1 MTKIKLCGLTRP
13 DDIHAANELRPDYVG
28 FVFYP
33 KSRRFVTPG
42 QAVRLKEMLDPAIQ
56 TVGVFVDESP
66 EDIAV
71 LLARN
76 VIDIAQL
83 HGHEDA
89 DYFLHLKALT
99 DRPAIKAFRVEKP
112 EDCLP
117 AEQFPS
123 EYLLLDSGMGSG
135 VTFDWSAVAGV
146 QRDFFLAGGLTVGN
160 VSAAIKTIHP
170 FAVDVSSGIESD
182 GVKDFNK
189 MAAFVAAVREEDN
202 R

>member
-13 DDIHAANELRPDYVG
+13 DDIHAVNELRPDYVG

-33 KSRRFVTPG
+33 KSRRFVTPE
-42 QAVRLKEMLDPAIQ
+42 QAARLKEWLDPAIQ
-56 TVGVFVDESP
+56 AVGVFVDESP
-66 EDIAV
+66 ENIAA
-71 LLARN
+71 LLKEN

-83 HGHEDA
+83 HGHEDEA
-89 DYFLHLKALT
+89 YFKRLRELT
-99 DRPAIKAFRVEKP
+99 DSPVIKAFRVERP

-117 AEQFPS
+117 AEEFPA

-146 QRDFFLAGGLTVGN
+146 RREFFLAGGLTVGN
-160 VSAAIKTIHP
+160 VSAAIRKIHP
-170 FAVDVSSGIESD
+170 FAVDVSSGIESN
-182 GVKDFNK
+182 GVKDFSK